1 MPLWLRRTTWNL
13 MQEHFKEQNDKIE
26 AQQNSLQN
34 NDKTK
39 SLAKPNIAPKPTY
52 TTKAP
57 TK

>member
-13 MQEHFKEQNDKIE
+13 MQEYFKEQNEKVE
-26 AQQNSLQN
+26 AQQNALTN
-34 NDKTK
+34 NK
-39 SLAKPNIAPKPTY
+39 SKDLAKPNIAPKPTY

>member
-13 MQEHFKEQNDKIE
+13 MQEYFKEQNEKTE
-26 AQQNSLQN
+26 AQQTSLQN
-34 NDKTK
+34 NNKTK